1 MANPA
6 PAMVAPFFI
15 GAPWAPKF
23 SGHGLDF
30 NEWQSNMQAILRAQ
44 VWTEAQQCDFVLST
58 LEGEARREVLILE
71 ENERATPAVIF
82 WFLNEL
88 YGDREFVGS
97 LRSLFFDC
105 RQKPAETVRA
115 YALRLRELGKRLHT
129 RDPQTPERMD
139 VQLRDQFVSGL
150 QPGAI
155 RSGVR
160 RQLRE
165 TPDLTF
171 ARIRQLALDMEMDQ
185 MEGDLPESTVASVMD
200 TRAVPNQ
207 TMDWKAE
214 LKEEILQAV
223 KGHIRDTIQQEFQR
237 FCYPPVQQ
245 VTSPH
250 SSPISR
256 QHYPRSPTPHQQR
269 RDRRPS
275 SPSPSRPHQ
284 QERHRSMESGGRSRV
299 TFRAHAQQHNS
310 TENTTLSGLR
320 WDEQGRPICKNCGV
334 SGHLAR
340 ECTRQDLNY

>member
-82 WFLNEL
+82 RFLNEL
-88 YGDREFVGS
+88 FGDREFVGS

-105 RQKPAETVRA
+105 RQKPAETVRP
-115 YALRLRELGKRLHT
+115 YALRLRELGKRLQT

-185 MEGDLPESTVASVMD
+185 MEGDLPESTVAS
-200 TRAVPNQ
+200 
-207 TMDWKAE
+207 
-214 LKEEILQAV
+214 
-223 KGHIRDTIQQEFQR
+223 
-237 FCYPPVQQ
+237 
-245 VTSPH
+245 
-250 SSPISR
+250 
-256 QHYPRSPTPHQQR
+256 
-269 RDRRPS
+269 
-275 SPSPSRPHQ
+275 
-284 QERHRSMESGGRSRV
+284 GGRSRV

-310 TENTTLSGLR
+310 TKNTTRSGLR

-340 ECTRQDLNY
+340 EYTRQDLNY